1 MQVTGILLALLHMP
15 ADLGE
20 GYNRWYD
27 LDHMPEHVA
36 KDDVLYG
43 RRYVATESLQQ
54 SAGVEPAPLTG
65 GHPSYAT
72 IYSFGGPLDFAG
84 EEAERGWLDLDRQI
98 TKAGRYWRQGSV
110 AFASRFRLEAGRA
123 RASVLVQ
130 ERAVPHLAHRSIIV
144 ALGRVSPDQER
155 SRAAEWWDRTRLV
168 DLFAVPGVMAAL
180 RLSSVDADKADL
192 MLHVL
197 LCDAPA
203 QQVMAGVALAQTG
216 WRALGRW
223 PAYDGSYEEVAFLPY
238 DIVAPLQYDFDSA
251 GFDGPGQPPASGR

>member
-1 MQVTGILLALLHMP
+1 
-15 ADLGE
+15 
-20 GYNRWYD
+20 
-27 LDHMPEHVA
+27 MPEHVA

-43 RRYVATESLQQ
+43 RRYVATATLQQ
-54 SAGVEPAPLTG
+54 SPGVEPASLTG

-84 EEAERGWLDLDRQI
+84 EEAERGWTDLDRQI

-110 AFASRFRLEAGRA
+110 AFASRFRLEAARA
-123 RASVLVQ
+123 RSSVLVQ

-144 ALGRVSPDQER
+144 ALGRVPPDRER

-168 DLFAVPGVMAAL
+168 DLFALPGVMAAM
-180 RLSSVDADKADL
+180 RMSSVDADKADL
-192 MLHVL
+192 MLHVV

-203 QQVMAGVALAQTG
+203 QQVMAEVARAQPG

-238 DIVAPLQYDFDSA
+238 DIIAPLQY
-251 GFDGPGQPPASGR
+251 GFDGGGR

>member
-43 RRYVATESLQQ
+43 RRYVATTALQQ
-54 SAGVEPAPLTG
+54 SPGIEPAPLTG

-72 IYSFGGPLDFAG
+72 IYSFGGPLDFAS
-84 EEAERGWLDLDRQI
+84 EEAARGWTDLDRQI

-110 AFASRFRLEAGRA
+110 ALASRFKLGAARA
-123 RASVLVQ
+123 RSSVLVQ
-130 ERAVPHLAHRSIIV
+130 ERAIPHLAHRSIIV
-144 ALGRVSPDQER
+144 ALGRVSSEEDR
-155 SRAAEWWDRTRLV
+155 LRANDWWDGTRLV

-180 RLSSVDADKADL
+180 RLSSVDSDKADL

-203 QQVMAGVALAQTG
+203 QEVMAGVAGAQPG

-238 DIVAPLQYDFDSA
+238 DIIAPLQY
-251 GFDGPGQPPASGR
+251 GFDGLGQPPGSGR